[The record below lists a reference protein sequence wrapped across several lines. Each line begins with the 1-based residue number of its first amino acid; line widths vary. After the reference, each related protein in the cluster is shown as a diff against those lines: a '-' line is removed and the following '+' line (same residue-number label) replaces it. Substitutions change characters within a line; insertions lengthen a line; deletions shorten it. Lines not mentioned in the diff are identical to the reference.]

1 MAAHEIILHLV
12 SIFLDQIKNESS
24 IIQLMLSSF
33 YFNKIYFWHHLV
45 LVTLQCTLIRR
56 MGGLVN

>member
-1 MAAHEIILHLV
+1 MAAHEIILYLV
-12 SIFLDQIKNESS
+12 SIFSDQIKNESS
-24 IIQLMLSSF
+24 IIQLILSSF

-45 LVTLQCTLIRR
+45 LDTLQCTLIRR